1 MKKQEII
8 RQLMHILFGLLVVIL
23 IHFSIINAWILFYFL
38 VVSIILSFLSIK
50 FNIPLVS
57 WFLKNFERPKA
68 KLATKLP
75 GEGFIFF
82 LVGSLLAIKLF
93 SQDIALASILIL
105 SFGDGMSHLIGEGMG
120 KNKMAF
126 NKSKNIEGLIF
137 GVIAGTIAAL
147 FFVSFLEAFIASL
160 AAMLVEAVEIK
171 IRDNHIDDNLFVP
184 LVAGTAILL
193 LRIIGI

>member
-1 MKKQEII
+1 MKKQELV
-8 RQLMHILFGLLVVIL
+8 RQIMHILFGLLIVIL
-23 IHFSIINAWILFYFL
+23 FSADLINAWILFYIL
-38 VVSIILSFLSIK
+38 IASIILSFLSIK
-50 FNIPLVS
+50 LDVPVIS
-57 WFLKNFERPKA
+57 WFLKNFERQN
-68 KLATKLP
+68 TRLP
-75 GEGFIFF
+75 GEGFVFF
-82 LVGSLLAIKLF
+82 LAGSLLAIKLF

-105 SFGDGMSHLIGEGMG
+105 SFGDGISHLIGEGIG
-120 KNKMAF
+120 KRKILF

-147 FFVSFLEAFIASL
+147 FFVSFLEAFVASL

-171 IRDNHIDDNLFVP
+171 IRENHIDDNLFVP